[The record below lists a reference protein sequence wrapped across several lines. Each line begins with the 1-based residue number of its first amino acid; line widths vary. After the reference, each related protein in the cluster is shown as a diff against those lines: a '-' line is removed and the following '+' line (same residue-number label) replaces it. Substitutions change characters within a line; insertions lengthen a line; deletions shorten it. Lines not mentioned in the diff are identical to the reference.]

1 MRFSPRQQ
9 PCLVALLLTST
20 LTAAS
25 PYPKDELRDLGYG
38 YIMERACDSY
48 CGADN
53 QYCCSQGQQC
63 YTSAGIAGCA
73 TQGGGGGYNFHT
85 TTWTETKTYTSTF
98 STYAPGATEGVGA
111 GVGGADCVPKPGTG
125 QIACGP
131 ICCTNQQF
139 CQHNGQCMPNPGG
152 VLWTTGT
159 TVRTTV
165 GVVTTQYSAPYR
177 VTSGSTI
184 YESTGTAAS
193 QTAEP
198 TSTDGAVTTT
208 NNSLSGG
215 AIAGIVVGTIAGV
228 ILLLLLCF
236 FCIVR
241 GLWGALF
248 GGKKKDR
255 KTERIEVIE
264 ERYSRHGSAAAAGRP
279 AHRTWFG
286 GAPGGGRPATV
297 TSRREKDKSSGAG
310 WLATAGGAALLL
322 LGLRRGDKKKE
333 EKVHKPPRSNWSS
346 SYYTD
351 SYTASSPRRAGL
363 DTPGERGHRIPAC
376 RGIRDAHK
384 RLACLGTL

>member
-1 MRFSPRQQ
+1 MRLSSRQPRSL
-9 PCLVALLLTST
+9 PSSLVALLLTSS

-38 YIMERACDSY
+38 YIMERSCASY
-48 CGADN
+48 CGSDN

-73 TQGGGGGYNFHT
+73 ATANGGGVNFHT
-85 TTWTETKTYTSTF
+85 TTWTETKTYTSTW
-98 STYAPGATEGVGA
+98 STYAPGATEGAGT
-111 GVGGADCVPKPGTG
+111 GVGGADCVPKSGTG

-131 ICCTNQQF
+131 ICCTNQQY
-139 CQHNGQCMPNPGG
+139 CLHSGQCMPNANGG
-152 VLWTTGT
+152 AWTTGT
-159 TVRTTV
+159 TVGTTV

-177 VTSGSTI
+177 VTSGSTV
-184 YESTGTAAS
+184 YDSTGTAAS
-193 QTAEP
+193 QTVEP
-198 TSTDGAVTTT
+198 TSTDGAAVSTTD
-208 NNSLSGG
+208 NSLSGG

-241 GLWGALF
+241 GLWHSLF

-255 KTERIEVIE
+255 KTERVEVIE
-264 ERYSRHGSAAAAGRP
+264 ERYSRHGSAAGRP

-286 GAPGGGRPATV
+286 GAGGGGRPATA
-297 TSRREKDKSSGAG
+297 TSRREKEKSSGAG

-333 EKVHKPPRSNWSS
+333 EKMHKPPRSNWSS

-351 SYTASSPRRAGL
+351 SYTASSPSKF
-363 DTPGERGHRIPAC
+363 TPH
-376 RGIRDAHK
+376 
-384 RLACLGTL
+384 

>member
-1 MRFSPRQQ
+1 MRLSQRQQ
-9 PCLVALLLTST
+9 WPLPTSLVALLLTFT
-20 LTAAS
+20 LTTAS

-53 QYCCSQGQQC
+53 QYCCSAGQQC

-73 TQGGGGGYNFHT
+73 ATAANGGGVDFHT
-85 TTWTETKTYTSTF
+85 TTWTETKTYTSTW
-98 STYAPGATEGVGA
+98 STYVPGATDAAGA
-111 GVGGADCVPKPGTG
+111 GVGGADCVPKAGTG

-131 ICCTNQQF
+131 ICCTNQQY
-139 CQHNGQCMPNPGG
+139 CHHSGQCMPNGPAGW
-152 VLWTTGT
+152 VTTTAVG
-159 TVRTTV
+159 TTV

-177 VTSGSTI
+177 VTSGSTV

-198 TSTDGAVTTT
+198 TSDEGAVTTT

-215 AIAGIVVGTIAGV
+215 AIAGIVIGTIAGL

-236 FCIVR
+236 FCIAR
-241 GLWGALF
+241 GLWHTLF

-255 KTERIEVIE
+255 RSERVEVIE
-264 ERYSRHGSAAAAGRP
+264 EHYSRHGGSAAAAGRP

-286 GAPGGGRPATV
+286 GGGGRPATV
-297 TSRREKDKSSGAG
+297 TSRREKEKKSSGAG

-322 LGLRRGDKKKE
+322 LGLRRGDKKEE
-333 EKVHKPPRSNWSS
+333 EKMRKPPRSDFGS
-346 SYYTD
+346 SYYTA
-351 SYTASSPRRAGL
+351 SYTASSPSKFTYSL
-363 DTPGERGHRIPAC
+363 EI
-376 RGIRDAHK
+376 
-384 RLACLGTL
+384 

>member
-1 MRFSPRQQ
+1 MRLSQRQQ
-9 PCLVALLLTST
+9 WPLPTSLVALLLTFT
-20 LTAAS
+20 LTTAS

-53 QYCCSQGQQC
+53 QYCCSAGQQC

-73 TQGGGGGYNFHT
+73 ATAANGGS
-85 TTWTETKTYTSTF
+85 TW
-98 STYAPGATEGVGA
+98 STYVPGATDAAGA
-111 GVGGADCVPKPGTG
+111 GVGGADCVPKAGTG

-131 ICCTNQQF
+131 ICCTNQQY
-139 CQHNGQCMPNPGG
+139 CHHSGQCMPNGPAGW
-152 VLWTTGT
+152 VTTTAVG
-159 TVRTTV
+159 TTV

-177 VTSGSTI
+177 VTSGSTV

-198 TSTDGAVTTT
+198 TSDEGAVTTT

-215 AIAGIVVGTIAGV
+215 AIAGIVIGTIAGL

-236 FCIVR
+236 FCIAR
-241 GLWGALF
+241 GLWHTLF

-255 KTERIEVIE
+255 RSERVEVIE
-264 ERYSRHGSAAAAGRP
+264 EHYSRHGGSAAAAGRP

-286 GAPGGGRPATV
+286 GGGGRPATV
-297 TSRREKDKSSGAG
+297 TSRREKEKKSSGAG

-322 LGLRRGDKKKE
+322 LGLRRGDKKEE
-333 EKVHKPPRSNWSS
+333 EKMRKPPRSDFGS

-351 SYTASSPRRAGL
+351 SYTASSPTLVLTAGRAGL
-363 DTPGERGHRIPAC
+363 DTPGERGHLTPAC
-376 RGIRDAHK
+376 RGIRDALK
-384 RLACLGTL
+384 LVAFPRTL

>member
-1 MRFSPRQQ
+1 MRFSRRQQ
-9 PCLVALLLTST
+9 PSLPSSLVALLLTSS

-38 YIMERACDSY
+38 YIMERACASY

-73 TQGGGGGYNFHT
+73 ATAANGGGFDFHT

-98 STYAPGATEGVGA
+98 STYAPGATEGAGA
-111 GVGGADCVPKPGTG
+111 GIGGADCIPKPGTG

-131 ICCTNQQF
+131 ICCTNQQY
-139 CQHNGQCMPNPGG
+139 CQHSGQCMPNAGG
-152 VLWTTGT
+152 GLWTTGT
-159 TVRTTV
+159 TVGTTV
-165 GVVTTQYSAPYR
+165 GVMTTQYSAPYR

-184 YESTGTAAS
+184 YDPTGTAAS

-198 TSTDGAVTTT
+198 TSDEGAVTTT
-208 NNSLSGG
+208 NSSLSGG
-215 AIAGIVVGTIAGV
+215 AIAGIVIGTIAGL

-241 GLWGALF
+241 GLWHTLF

-255 KTERIEVIE
+255 KTERVEVIE
-264 ERYSRHGSAAAAGRP
+264 ERYTRHGGGAAAAGRP

-286 GAPGGGRPATV
+286 GAGGGGRPATV
-297 TSRREKDKSSGAG
+297 SSRREKEKSSGAG
-310 WLATAGGAALLL
+310 WLATAGGAAMLL

-333 EKVHKPPRSNWSS
+333 EKMHKPPRSNWSS

-351 SYTASSPRRAGL
+351 SYTASSPSKF
-363 DTPGERGHRIPAC
+363 TFHN
-376 RGIRDAHK
+376 
-384 RLACLGTL
+384 